1 MDDFTND
8 YGVSPTPFDDV
19 FKTECEKLR
28 AFLVPLIKE
37 VFGLDCTIEEGS
49 SVQGEPSERYLI
61 NSTKPVSV
69 SKRFTDSCLRIG
81 NKLYH
86 VECESQNDGSIL
98 LRLAEY
104 NVRIAIDNAV
114 NDATN
119 DRVIIRLPESAL
131 LRLRSSE
138 NNPKI
143 SYRTI
148 EYAYEEQSIS
158 IKTPVMNV
166 QAYSADEIF
175 EKKLYFLIPFYC
187 IRYEKR
193 FGHFS
198 ETDPEECDKIYL
210 ELKEYYDCV
219 YSKCVSGEIT
229 EDEARKLAELSR
241 IILSHITADL
251 DKDERERMVNAVGGQ
266 VLELQEDRWIK
277 QGIEQGLKQGIG
289 QGIDIGKITARYED
303 GMPIDQI
310 AAKMNNSEDEVINV
324 LKNAGML
331 N

>member
-49 SVQGEPSERYLI
+49 SVQGEPNERYLI

-81 NKLYH
+81 DKLYH
-86 VECESQNDGSIL
+86 VECESQHDGSIL

-114 NDATN
+114 NDYGN
-119 DRVIIRLPESAL
+119 DRVLIRLPESAL

-138 NNPKI
+138 ADSKI
-143 SYRTI
+143 IYKTI
-148 EYAYEEQSIS
+148 EYAYENQVIT

-166 QAYSADEIF
+166 QAYSAEEIF

-187 IRYEKR
+187 VRYEKI
-193 FGHFS
+193 FKHFS
-198 ETDPEECDKIYL
+198 ETDSSEYDRIYL
-210 ELKEYYDCV
+210 ELKNYYDNIMTICAG
-219 YSKCVSGEIT
+219 GEIT

-241 IILSHITADL
+241 IILSHITAGL
-251 DKDERERMVNAVGGQ
+251 DKDERERMVNTVGGQ
-266 VLELQEDRWIK
+266 VLELQEDRWLK
-277 QGIEQGLKQGIG
+277 QGIEQGIKQGEETGTLSSIRNLMSSLE
-289 QGIDIGKITARYED
+289 IPAGKAMDLLKI
-303 GMPIDQI
+303 PIEEQ
-310 AAKMNNSEDEVINV
+310 KKY
-324 LKNAGML
+324 LYRL
-331 N
+331 

>member
-1 MDDFTND
+1 M
-8 YGVSPTPFDDV
+8 SPTPFDDV

-28 AFLVPLIKE
+28 PFLIPLIKE
-37 VFGLDCTIEEGS
+37 VFGLDCTLEEDIS
-49 SVQGEPSERYLI
+49 IHGEPNERYLI
-61 NSTKPVSV
+61 DGVKPANV

-277 QGIEQGLKQGIG
+277 QGIEQGLEQGLKQGIG

-310 AAKMNNSEDEVINV
+310 AAKMNIPEDAVIDV
-324 LKNAGML
+324 LKKAGIL

>member
-1 MDDFTND
+1 MDDFTN
-8 YGVSPTPFDDV
+8 
-19 FKTECEKLR
+19 
-28 AFLVPLIKE
+28 
-37 VFGLDCTIEEGS
+37 
-49 SVQGEPSERYLI
+49 ERYLI
-61 NSTKPVSV
+61 DGVKPANV

-166 QAYSADEIF
+166 QAYSA
-175 EKKLYFLIPFYC
+175 
-187 IRYEKR
+187 
-193 FGHFS
+193 
-198 ETDPEECDKIYL
+198 
-210 ELKEYYDCV
+210 
-219 YSKCVSGEIT
+219 
-229 EDEARKLAELSR
+229 
-241 IILSHITADL
+241 
-251 DKDERERMVNAVGGQ
+251 
-266 VLELQEDRWIK
+266 
-277 QGIEQGLKQGIG
+277 QGIG